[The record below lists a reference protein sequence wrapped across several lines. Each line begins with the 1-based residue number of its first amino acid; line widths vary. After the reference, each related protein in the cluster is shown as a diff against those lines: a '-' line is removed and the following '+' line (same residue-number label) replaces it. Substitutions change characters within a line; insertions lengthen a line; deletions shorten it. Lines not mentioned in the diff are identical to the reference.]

1 MDETDAQRRSAVGD
15 AVGDGLLCD
24 GHEGGDADAAG
35 DEEHVPAFVAG
46 RDRGDACRCAGPH
59 AVHEWSRS
67 RSPLARRARRAL
79 RRAVEGYG
87 GYSVEGYCGY
97 SVEGYCGYTPQA
109 VERYCG
115 YFVGVRAVLWV
126 HSAGRHLARRAL
138 SSASPP

>member
-79 RRAVEGYG
+79 RRAVEGYC

-97 SVEGYCGYTPQA
+97 SVEGTVVLSRG
-109 VERYCG
+109 
-115 YFVGVRAVLWV
+115 VLWV
-126 HSAGRHLARRAL
+126 YSAGQSSGTVGTHPYAGRHLARRAL